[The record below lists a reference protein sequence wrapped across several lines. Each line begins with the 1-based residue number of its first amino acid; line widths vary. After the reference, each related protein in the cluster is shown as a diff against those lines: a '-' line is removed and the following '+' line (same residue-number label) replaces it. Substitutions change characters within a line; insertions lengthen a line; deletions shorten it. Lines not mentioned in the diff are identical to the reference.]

1 MPTAYWLDLQNYRPA
16 ELAKSVLKPM
26 LILQGERDYQVTM
39 EDFKIWQD
47 ALSSRSDVQ
56 FKAYADL
63 NHLFETGNGKST
75 PQEYQTGGSVAQ
87 PVIDDIAAWV
97 KQH

>member
-1 MPTAYWLDLQNYRPA
+1 
-16 ELAKSVLKPM
+16 M

-39 EDFKIWQD
+39 QDFKNWQA

-63 NHLFETGNGKST
+63 NHLFMTGTGKST
-75 PQEYQTGGSVAQ
+75 PQEYQTAGSVAQ
-87 PVIDDIAAWV
+87 AVVDDIASWV